1 MRRDREREGKMKE
14 VRRMRRDR
22 EREGKMKEVRRMRR
36 DRERERG
43 GEDEGGEKNEER

>member
-1 MRRDREREGKMKE
+1 MEE

-22 EREGKMKEVRRMRR
+22 ERERKGKMEEVRRMRR

-43 GEDEGGEKNEER
+43 GRWKR

>member
-1 MRRDREREGKMKE
+1 MEE

-22 EREGKMKEVRRMRR
+22 EREGGNMKEVRRMRR

-43 GEDEGGEKNEER
+43 ENGGGEKNEER